1 MTRPEPRKSL
11 LRRAFAN
18 QYNYILLAGAGL
30 FALATFS
37 WLPLLVGAGVETL
50 WLTLGADSS
59 LFRRWVALQEGA
71 EKQRALEEQAA
82 GALQAL
88 GPGYVRRFQELEELS
103 REISRMAAENPSLE
117 TSLIQDEMD
126 KLGRLLHS
134 FLQMALVHQRL
145 ARYLDENSET
155 EIQRDINHYERALA
169 GEKDREVQ
177 ITLRQSL
184 ALAQKRMQ
192 QQGGIVS
199 AFKLVSLKMDIL
211 EKAFRYLRS
220 HILGIG
226 KREELTAEI
235 DELIVG
241 VESVEQLS
249 AETSPLIDELA
260 GARAR
265 AGQAAATRPGKVR

>member
-1 MTRPEPRKSL
+1 VTRPEPSKTP

-37 WLPLLVGAGVETL
+37 WLPLLVGAGLETL

-59 LFRRWVALQEGA
+59 LFRRWVARQETA
-71 EKQRALEEQAA
+71 EKQKSLQQQAA
-82 GALQAL
+82 AALQSL
-88 GPGYVRRFQELEELS
+88 GPGYVRRFRELDELS
-103 REISRMAAENPSLE
+103 REISKMAAENPSLE
-117 TSLIQDEMD
+117 TTLIQDEMA

-134 FLQMALVHQRL
+134 FLQMAVIHQRL
-145 ARYLDENSET
+145 SRYIGENSET
-155 EIQRDINHYERALA
+155 EIQRDIHHYERALA
-169 GEKDREVQ
+169 VEKDREVQ
-177 ITLRQSL
+177 LTLRQSL

-192 QQGGIVS
+192 QHASILS

-235 DELIVG
+235 DELILG
-241 VESVEQLS
+241 VESVERLS
-249 AETSPLIDELA
+249 AETSPIIDELST
-260 GARAR
+260 ARAR
-265 AGQAAATRPGKVR
+265 APQAAAHPAKSR

>member
-1 MTRPEPRKSL
+1 VTQPVRKKSL

-18 QYNYILLAGAGL
+18 QYNYILLAGTGL

-37 WLPLLVGAGVETL
+37 WLPLLVGAGIEAL

-59 LFRRWVALQEGA
+59 LFRRWVKLQEGV
-71 EKQRALEEQAA
+71 EKRQAVEAQAA
-82 GALQAL
+82 TALASL
-88 GPGYVRRFQELEELS
+88 RPGYVERFRELETLA
-103 REISRMAAENPSLE
+103 REIDQMAAENPSLE
-117 TSLIQDEMD
+117 TSLIQEEMN

-134 FLQMALVHQRL
+134 YLQMALVHQRL
-145 ARYLDENSET
+145 ADYIGENSET
-155 EIQRDINHYERALA
+155 EIQRDIKRYERALS

-177 ITLRQSL
+177 KGLRQSM

-192 QQGGIVS
+192 QHDKITS
-199 AFKLVSLKMDIL
+199 AFKLVGLKIDMLD
-211 EKAFRYLRS
+211 KSFRYLRS

-249 AETSPLIDELA
+249 AETDPLIDELGGSRA
-260 GARAR
+260 AR
-265 AGQAAATRPGKVR
+265 QAQPIKG